1 MNHIN
6 GLLCSLASNWVH
18 PCDTGWGFPDGSVG
32 KESTCNAGGTGDAG
46 LISGLGRSPGEG
58 NATHPSI
65 LAWKIP
71 WTEEAGRLKSMGL
84 QRTGHGWAHTER
96 TGYWLEIGRR
106 KRSKVRVF
114 FYPSS
119 IPAEFLWV
127 GCLSW
132 VKSMAPIGRLYASR
146 DYHTF
151 CGKMDSY
158 VKYTAIIWISIYDY
172 YKLLL

>member
-71 WTEEAGRLKSMGL
+71 WTEEAGRLQSMGS
-84 QRTGHGWAHTER
+84 QRVRHNRATSTIYSLTVGNSNGKESAHNLGDLGLIPGSRRSPGGGHGNPLQYSCQENTTDRGAWWATVP
-96 TGYWLEIGRR
+96 G
-106 KRSKVRVF
+106 
-114 FYPSS
+114 
-119 IPAEFLWV
+119 
-127 GCLSW
+127 
-132 VKSMAPIGRLYASR
+132 VKKSQ
-146 DYHTF
+146 T
-151 CGKMDSY
+151 
-158 VKYTAIIWISIYDY
+158 
-172 YKLLL
+172 